1 MCINK
6 GLEML
11 EWLPNHSNEV
21 RREATFKIQSTPHCK
36 IIKWNPYMQ
45 ILDFA
50 IADEEEISM
59 ILLLFIQ
66 KYKIHL
72 SVHINPTCPQS
83 DKAKLL
89 LYWEN
94 GKPTEK
100 ILNGRIIIVPREEGA
115 YFPVYPCE
123 SGKSNRRIL
132 LLRKCSP
139 TLLRYQLC
147 ERHSLIGF
155 YSPLFLR

>member
-1 MCINK
+1 
-6 GLEML
+6 
-11 EWLPNHSNEV
+11 
-21 RREATFKIQSTPHCK
+21 
-36 IIKWNPYMQ
+36 MQ

-89 LYWEN
+89 LY
-94 GKPTEK
+94 
-100 ILNGRIIIVPREEGA
+100 
-115 YFPVYPCE
+115 
-123 SGKSNRRIL
+123 
-132 LLRKCSP
+132 
-139 TLLRYQLC
+139 
-147 ERHSLIGF
+147 
-155 YSPLFLR
+155 